1 MQVRLKV
8 HHGLRIL
15 YQWSYASL
23 GETMTWE
30 RCSVLRVFLT
40 ALNSPYRYGF
50 WVYINQ
56 NGIGS
61 DEV

>member
-1 MQVRLKV
+1 MNIEQLRLKV

-15 YQWSYASL
+15 CNSL

-30 RCSVLRVFLT
+30 RWSVPRVFLT
-40 ALNSPYRYGF
+40 ALNSPNRYGF
-50 WVYINQ
+50 RVYINQ